1 VSQNVQNLS
10 HNVAYVSGWG
20 LSFTQIPKPL
30 ASWAHGRHSVFE
42 KTTAAEGM
50 WFVWKTFQLVAYAL
64 SGTRV
69 GKVILKQL

>member
-50 WFVWKTFQLVAYAL
+50 WFV
-64 SGTRV
+64 
-69 GKVILKQL
+69 